1 MMYPM
6 APASLA
12 NYTAYATL
20 YCAEDGCVGG
30 RGGIV
35 SATTID
41 SEQRVSRLQGAYE
54 RLATKADLKDLE
66 LKLTLR
72 LLTVG
77 IATGIIIAADRLA
90 G

>member
-1 MMYPM
+1 M
-6 APASLA
+6 
-12 NYTAYATL
+12 
-20 YCAEDGCVGG
+20 
-30 RGGIV
+30 

-41 SEQRVSRLQGAYE
+41 TEQRVSRLEGAYE
-54 RLATKADLKDLE
+54 RLATTADLKDLE

-72 LLTVG
+72 LLTIVG